1 MSWGVWFWNLET
13 LVVFQNSP
21 GWLLLKKCVIVKPNQ
36 RHYMLFEMKPGLNS
50 DKTQLQQSIFSTVC
64 IIPC

>member
-21 GWLLLKKCVIVKPNQ
+21 GWLLLRKFVIVKPNQ
-36 RHYMLFEMKPGLNS
+36 RHYMLFETKPGLNS
-50 DKTQLQQSIFSTVC
+50 DKM
-64 IIPC
+64 